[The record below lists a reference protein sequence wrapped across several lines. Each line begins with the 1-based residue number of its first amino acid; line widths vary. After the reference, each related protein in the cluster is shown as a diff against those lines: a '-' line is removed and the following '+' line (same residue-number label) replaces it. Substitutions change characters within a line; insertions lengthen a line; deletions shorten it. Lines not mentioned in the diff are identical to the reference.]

1 MISSGHQKPTNSNS
15 DWRVVQAGLR
25 FLTVGAESRYA
36 AIELECLAVGWA
48 MKKCHLF
55 LAGLG
60 HFTIVTNHNPLIPIP
75 NSHRLDEF
83 ETKIIELSHLE
94 PYVC

>member
-1 MISSGHQKPTNSNS
+1 MIESISKTHVITTTLKIGHNFCVYS
-15 DWRVVQAGLR
+15 DT
-25 FLTVGAESRYA
+25 FNM
-36 AIELECLAVGWA
+36 LECLAVGWA